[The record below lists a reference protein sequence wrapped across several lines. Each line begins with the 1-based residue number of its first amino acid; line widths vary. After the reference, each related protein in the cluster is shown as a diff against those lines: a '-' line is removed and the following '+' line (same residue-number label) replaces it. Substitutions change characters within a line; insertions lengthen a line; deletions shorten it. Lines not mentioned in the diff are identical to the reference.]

1 MAEAIKFAGEMLM
14 AWDSR
19 SLPLPTIV
27 HSTSNTLEH
36 RDTPYFEY
44 NLFYI
49 DTPHSK
55 YTLLKIH
62 KDTDTHHIY
71 PEETQARRYIQI

>member
-19 SLPLPTIV
+19 SQPLPTIV

-36 RDTPYFEY
+36 SRYT
-44 NLFYI
+44 LLRI
-49 DTPHSK
+49 QSILDTPHSK